1 MNKLFYACT
10 LLLLFAAQIPAADFH
25 LNQSAGLD
33 SVFFRSTAKL
43 EFIEGTSA
51 AIDGSF
57 SFDPARPD
65 SDVRGI
71 LRVDL
76 RTLKTGIDTR
86 DGHMRDRHLH
96 TEKYPYAYFE
106 LTGVTGLEPL
116 QAGQKE
122 SGDVHGWFYIH
133 GVKRQLSAPIEVVAL
148 AGQGSEKVSIRTR
161 FQIILDEYDIP
172 RPKAL
177 FLKLAE
183 TIEVECIFSGYNNL
197 PASDISLPDWPAKE

>member
-1 MNKLFYACT
+1 MKRFIYAFVLCFCLAT
-10 LLLLFAAQIPAADFH
+10 GISASDFQLNPAAG
-25 LNQSAGLD
+25 QD

-43 EFIEGTSA
+43 EFIEGKSA

-57 SFDPARPD
+57 SFDPENPN
-65 SDVRGI
+65 SNVSGV

-96 TEKYPYAYFE
+96 TDKFPFAFFE
-106 LTGVTGLEPL
+106 LTGVSGIEPL
-116 QAGQKE
+116 KANVTD
-122 SGDVHGWFYIH
+122 SGEVQGWFYIH
-133 GVKRQLSAPIEVVAL
+133 GVKRQLSAPIEVVATTEL
-148 AGQGSEKVSIRTR
+148 GSEKVSIRTR

-197 PASDISLPDWPAKE
+197 PAMDISLPGWPSKE

>member
-1 MNKLFYACT
+1 MNKFSSVCT
-10 LLLLFAAQIPAADFH
+10 LLFLFAAPISAADFQ
-25 LNQSAGLD
+25 LNPAARQD
-33 SVFFRSTAKL
+33 SVYFRSTAKL
-43 EFIEGTSA
+43 EFIEGKSA
-51 AIDGSF
+51 AIDGSI

-65 SDVRGI
+65 SNASGL

-86 DGHMRDRHLH
+86 DEHMRDRHLN
-96 TEKYPYAYFE
+96 TEKFPYAYFE
-106 LTGVTGLEPL
+106 LKGVTGLEPL
-116 QAGQKE
+116 HAGAKD
-122 SGDVHGWFYIH
+122 SGEVRGWFYIH
-133 GVKRQLSAPIEVVAL
+133 GVKRQLSAPIEVSITSE
-148 AGQGSEKVSIRTR
+148 QGGEKVSIRTR

-197 PASDISLPDWPAKE
+197 PATDISLPDWPAKE